1 MIIFPLRNKFSSAK
15 KVHILKFLA
24 TGMFFSRALYVV
36 FKTTGGKVS
45 VYKITGNMILKV
57 YREIGQVWQ
66 CLVRR

>member
-1 MIIFPLRNKFSSAK
+1 
-15 KVHILKFLA
+15 
-24 TGMFFSRALYVV
+24 MFFSRALYVV

-45 VYKITGNMILKV
+45 VYKITGNMILTV